1 MFDGKTCHVCTQLEH
16 VFFVDATV
24 GTMVYLSILLIII
37 SANPKEQF
45 LTLVVSKLFYMY
57 CSDRKQKLRIQNQG
71 YCQRYDAVTQ
81 MARII
86 NYPFLICLVDLL
98 ESHKSF

>member
-1 MFDGKTCHVCTQLEH
+1 MSCLHTVRTC
-16 VFFVDATV
+16 FFRRCITV
-24 GTMVYLSILLIII
+24 GTMVYLSISFIII
-37 SANPKEQF
+37 SANPKEQLQF
-45 LTLVVSKLFYMY
+45 LTLVVCKLFYMY

-86 NYPFLICLVDLL
+86 NYPFLICFVDLL

>member
-1 MFDGKTCHVCTQLEH
+1 MFGGKTCHVCTQLEH

-24 GTMVYLSILLIII
+24 GTMV
-37 SANPKEQF
+37 
-45 LTLVVSKLFYMY
+45 TLVVSKLFYMY

>member
-1 MFDGKTCHVCTQLEH
+1 
-16 VFFVDATV
+16 
-24 GTMVYLSILLIII
+24 MVHLSILLIII

-45 LTLVVSKLFYMY
+45 LTLVVSKLCYMY
-57 CSDRKQKLRIQNQG
+57 CSDRKQKLRVQNQG

-86 NYPFLICLVDLL
+86 NYPFFFFFFDLL